1 MLASLEKNNMEN
13 RAYSYRIDK
22 LKSNTMSAFFIKF
35 FDKKKK
41 EYNQY

>member
-1 MLASLEKNNMEN
+1 MLASIEKIDMEN

-22 LKSNTMSAFFIKF
+22 LNTMSVFFIKF